1 MQPLHNLSATLV
13 LGDQRR
19 GLLTECTRSP
29 AFIMPLSACVSGAA
43 SGCVCFFLCLRVSVR
58 LCVSVYVGLSRRAQC
73 DKELG
78 AVGRREGISKPQI
91 SPSGISGDLYTVYMF
106 TCVL

>member
-1 MQPLHNLSATLV
+1 M
-13 LGDQRR
+13 
-19 GLLTECTRSP
+19 
-29 AFIMPLSACVSGAA
+29 
-43 SGCVCFFLCLRVSVR
+43 
-58 LCVSVYVGLSRRAQC
+58 SVYVGLSRRAQC

-91 SPSGISGDLYTVYMF
+91 SPSGISGDLYTVYIF